1 LLTCDTRAAQF
12 KAKFHYTGP
21 TGPDRTLSETRTD
34 PTEFLGDPG
43 RKKSPVGSGRARVV
57 EISLYWLL
65 TCDTGAAA
73 NTRTQQS
80 ASLIAAAA
88 GADAAATLALNSL
101 RDGATLR
108 FRPHQWRLAAAT
120 RWTIKPVR
128 WLECPAE
135 QSGHYTVVR
144 FPRLLSVGPF
154 WLSSAGCI

>member
-21 TGPDRTLSETRTD
+21 TGPDRTRAD
-34 PTEFLGDPG
+34 PHGPNGVSRRPG
-43 RKKSPVGSGRARVV
+43 PQKSPVGSGRARVV
-57 EISLYWLL
+57 EFSLYWLL

-80 ASLIAAAA
+80 ASLIAVAA

-108 FRPHQWRLAAAT
+108 FRPRQWRLAAAT